1 MDDTSTDTSTLAADR
16 YFCEGP
22 RWHDGRFW
30 FSDFYAHEICSV
42 GLDGDVRVEV
52 ALEGDE
58 RPSGLGWLPDGRL
71 LFVAMLSRRVMRREH
86 DGTLVEHADLGA
98 VATFHC
104 NDMLVD
110 DDGRA
115 YVGNFGF
122 DLDETLEAMGA
133 EGLLG
138 AIAVDRTPYTA
149 RLAVVDPD
157 GSVAVAADDLAF
169 PNGMVLLDGGATLVV
184 AQTLGLELT
193 AFDRAADG
201 SLSNRRTWASL
212 VGDDGSLVVPD
223 GISVDAAGGIWV
235 ANALGAEVVRV
246 EEGGAITRRVVTS
259 QFSYAC
265 AIGGPDGRHLL
276 ACTAASSVAH
286 ESAAARNGRLEIVEV

>member
-1 MDDTSTDTSTLAADR
+1 METTTLVEGR

-42 GLDGDVRVEV
+42 GLDGDVRVEL
-52 ALEGDE
+52 ALGGDE

-71 LFVAMLSRRVMRREH
+71 LYVAMLARKVMRREA
-86 DGTLVEHADLGA
+86 DGTVVEHADLGS

-110 DDGRA
+110 ETGRA

-122 DLDETLEAMGA
+122 DLDAALATMGP
-133 EGLLG
+133 EGLLTTM
-138 AIAVDRTPYTA
+138 ITDRASYTA
-149 RLAVVDPD
+149 VLAQVEPD
-157 GSVAVAADDLAF
+157 GSVGVAADDLAF
-169 PNGMVLLDGGATLVV
+169 PNGVVTVDRGATLVV

-201 SLSNRRTWASL
+201 SLTNRRTWASL
-212 VGDDGSLVVPD
+212 ADSLIAPD
-223 GISVDAAGGIWV
+223 GIAVDAVDGIWV
-235 ANALGAEVVRV
+235 ANALGTECVRV
-246 EEGGAITRRVVTS
+246 EEGGAITDRVTTS
-259 QFSYAC
+259 QLAFAC

-276 ACTAASSVAH
+276 VCTAAGSDAEIAGASPT
-286 ESAAARNGRLEIVEV
+286 GRLEIVEL

>member
-1 MDDTSTDTSTLAADR
+1 METTTLVEGR

-42 GLDGDVRVEV
+42 GLDGDVRVEL
-52 ALEGDE
+52 AIDGDE

-71 LFVAMLSRRVMRREH
+71 LYVAMLARKVMRREA
-86 DGTLVEHADLGA
+86 DGTVVEHADLGS

-110 DDGRA
+110 ETGRA

-122 DLDETLEAMGA
+122 DLDAALATMGP
-133 EGLLG
+133 EGLLT
-138 AIAVDRTPYTA
+138 AMITDRGPYTA
-149 RLAVVDPD
+149 VLAHVEPD
-157 GSVAVAADDLAF
+157 GSVGVAADDLAF
-169 PNGMVLLDGGATLVV
+169 PNGVVTVDAGATLVV

-201 SLSNRRTWASL
+201 SLDNRRTWASL
-212 VGDDGSLVVPD
+212 TESMIAPD
-223 GISVDAAGGIWV
+223 GVAVDAADGIWV
-235 ANALGAEVVRV
+235 ANALGAECIRV
-246 EEGGAITRRVVTS
+246 EQGGAITDRVTTS
-259 QFSYAC
+259 QLAFAC

-276 ACTAASSVAH
+276 VCTAAGSDADTAGASPT
-286 ESAAARNGRLEIVEV
+286 GRLEIVEL